1 MYADIL
7 TGEPTKPIYLDHLV
21 KAKFFEFTV
30 LPAVDGLTVKLSV
43 SPLVDR
49 LRGGLKERLE
59 THLIGKCLGARSFN
73 QVERNGFYW
82 GISFDWT
89 FHVHDQ
95 CPSGTYHLC
104 EVTTERFE
112 SILNMSLNVPEQRKS
127 IE

>member
-7 TGEPTKPIYLDHLV
+7 TGDPTKPIYLDHL
-21 KAKFFEFTV
+21 AEDGFFEFTV
-30 LPAVDGLTVKLSV
+30 LPWAGGLTVKLSV
-43 SPLVDR
+43 SPQVYR
-49 LRGGLKERLE
+49 LRGALKQRLD
-59 THLIGKCLGARSFN
+59 THLIGKCIHARSFN
-73 QVERNGFYW
+73 QVERNGFFW
-82 GISFDWT
+82 GMSFDWT
-89 FHVHDQ
+89 FQVHDQ